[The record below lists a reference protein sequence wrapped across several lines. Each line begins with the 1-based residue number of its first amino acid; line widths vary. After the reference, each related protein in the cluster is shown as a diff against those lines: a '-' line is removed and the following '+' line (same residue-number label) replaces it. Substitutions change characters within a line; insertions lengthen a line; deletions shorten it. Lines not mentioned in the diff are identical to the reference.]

1 MPIREDRRAEKP
13 RTEQA
18 EILALQMVQYLLADE
33 STAAGFLA
41 VTGCALEDL
50 RQRINELD
58 FLGGVVDYMLSR
70 EDLLTAFCE
79 AQAIEPTLPMRLRNA
94 LP

>member
-1 MPIREDRRAEKP
+1 MPIRGERTPEKP

-18 EILALQMVQYLLADE
+18 EVLALQMVQFLLGDE
-33 STAAGFLA
+33 DNAAGFLGA
-41 VTGCALEDL
+41 TGASPEDL

-58 FLGGVVDYMLSR
+58 FLGGVIDYMLGR
-70 EDLLTAFCE
+70 EDLLTAFCLQ
-79 AQAIEPTLPMRLRNA
+79 QAIEPTLPARLRDA